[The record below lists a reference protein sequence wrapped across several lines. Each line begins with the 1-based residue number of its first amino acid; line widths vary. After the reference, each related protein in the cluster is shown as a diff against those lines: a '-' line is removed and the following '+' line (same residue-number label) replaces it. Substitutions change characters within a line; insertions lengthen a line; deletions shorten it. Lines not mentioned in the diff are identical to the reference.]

1 MGGLRGGIGIED
13 NLPQRPSAIV
23 IGVGHQERRRQQ
35 HPTLHRLE
43 AELNPLAIAPSTA
56 LARAE
61 NAPILTT
68 ARDLRS
74 SWSFRKSSRS

>member
-1 MGGLRGGIGIED
+1 VGGLRGGIGIED

-61 NAPILTT
+61 
-68 ARDLRS
+68 DLATHRRVS
-74 SWSFRKSSRS
+74 KVVDD